1 LQPIEDTVGEQ
12 YVYNS
17 FITELF
23 ATNPYV
29 IRIHEDT
36 GNVCQLGNSVY
47 HIPVLFKDN
56 GISLHK
62 ILYNF

>member
-12 YVYNS
+12 YVYKS
-17 FITELF
+17 LITELF

-36 GNVCQLGNSVY
+36 GNVRQLGNSFY
-47 HIPVLFKDN
+47 HIPVLLKDK

-62 ILYNF
+62 IFH